1 MGDAGP
7 SLETKPMTEEELAKM
22 QSWTT
27 DDVVEWLKSR
37 NLGMFEKNFREHEIR
52 GDVLPALTM
61 TDLKDMGCVIVGPRT
76 YLVKALQ
83 KAKRAARTVQRN
95 QVLWEGEEARYENPM
110 DCCKDYCFSC
120 CMPDPA
126 DKYKLTASTLSVSD
140 RVYPYGQCMACCC
153 GKRKEM
159 NNVDLSM
166 ITDVDSSEAAAC
178 CCGRDIIFVK
188 VQGETP
194 NMMPTPENPNKPKG
208 LIERA
213 DIVNMYIERGK
224 GPEVCKMIR
233 DAIEEAQ
240 DNQKV
245 SGLL

>member
-1 MGDAGP
+1 M
-7 SLETKPMTEEELAKM
+7 
-22 QSWTT
+22 
-27 DDVVEWLKSR
+27 
-37 NLGMFEKNFREHEIR
+37 
-52 GDVLPALTM
+52 
-61 TDLKDMGCVIVGPRT
+61 IVD
-76 YLVKALQ
+76 
-83 KAKRAARTVQRN
+83 TV
-95 QVLWEGEEARYENPM
+95 AM
-110 DCCKDYCFSC
+110 
-120 CMPDPA
+120 
-126 DKYKLTASTLSVSD
+126 SD
-140 RVYPYGQCMACCC
+140 GMACCC

-208 LIERA
+208 LIERP